1 MTTLLHPELASHA
14 FLNLSTT
21 DSSPPKPENLEVK
34 IFYDV
39 SCLEVFVNARTVLT
53 TRIYPESGKCFGV
66 LPFVV
71 VGGKEEEA
79 ENEVRVERCQ
89 VWELRG

>member
-1 MTTLLHPELASHA
+1 
-14 FLNLSTT
+14 
-21 DSSPPKPENLEVK
+21 VR

-39 SCLEVFVNARTVLT
+39 SVLEVFINGRTVLT

-71 VGGKEEEA
+71 VGEQREVEGQ
-79 ENEVRVERCQ
+79 VRVEKCQ
-89 VWELRG
+89 VWELKG

>member
-1 MTTLLHPELASHA
+1 
-14 FLNLSTT
+14 
-21 DSSPPKPENLEVK
+21 
-34 IFYDV
+34 
-39 SCLEVFVNARTVLT
+39 
-53 TRIYPESGKCFGV
+53 
-66 LPFVV
+66 V

>member
-1 MTTLLHPELASHA
+1 
-14 FLNLSTT
+14 
-21 DSSPPKPENLEVK
+21 VK

-39 SCLEVFVNARTVLT
+39 SVLEVFINGRTVLT

-71 VGGKEEEA
+71 VGEER
-79 ENEVRVERCQ
+79 EVEGLARVEKCQ
-89 VWELRG
+89 IWELRG